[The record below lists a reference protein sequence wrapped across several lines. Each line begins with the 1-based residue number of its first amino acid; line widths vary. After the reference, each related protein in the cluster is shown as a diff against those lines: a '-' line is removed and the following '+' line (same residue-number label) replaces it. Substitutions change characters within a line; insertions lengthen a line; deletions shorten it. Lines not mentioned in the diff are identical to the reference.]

1 VALNFVVPRRA
12 ERPAHGRMTHNRR
25 MLKAAAT
32 LIACVCLVAAIAAE
46 DTLTG
51 EWAMEFTTPRGGRS
65 EYTLYLTQEGPR
77 LTGHLT
83 SEFGETPVKGSVNGD
98 EVKLAW
104 TIMENGKPLDISVIA
119 KARDNSLT
127 GTIRLGTVGEGPFA
141 AERTGS

>member
-1 VALNFVVPRRA
+1 
-12 ERPAHGRMTHNRR
+12 MTDNRR
-25 MLKAAAT
+25 MKTVIA
-32 LIACVCLVAAIAAE
+32 ACVLLVGLLAPVAAD

-51 EWAMEFTTPRGGRS
+51 EWAMEFTTPRGGRA

-83 SEFGETPVKGSVNGD
+83 SEFGETPVKGSVNAD

-119 KARDNSLT
+119 KAKGDSMS
-127 GTIRLGTVGEGPFA
+127 GTIRLGTVGEGSFA
-141 AERTGS
+141 AQRTSSH

>member
-1 VALNFVVPRRA
+1 MTDNRAMPKVVASA
-12 ERPAHGRMTHNRR
+12 
-25 MLKAAAT
+25 
-32 LIACVCLVAAIAAE
+32 LVAAGLIAALVVTSAAQ
-46 DTLTG
+46 DSLTG

-104 TIMENGKPLDISVIA
+104 TIMENAKPLDLSVTA
-119 KARDNSLT
+119 KVKGTSMS